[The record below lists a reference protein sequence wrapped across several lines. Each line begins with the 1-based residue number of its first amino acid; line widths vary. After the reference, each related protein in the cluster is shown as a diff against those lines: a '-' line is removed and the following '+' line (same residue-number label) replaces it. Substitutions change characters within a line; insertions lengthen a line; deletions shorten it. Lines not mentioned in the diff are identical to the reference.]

1 MPFGII
7 DAPFEGKL
15 PGTEL
20 LVDDEQEDIVDA
32 AEARQLKR
40 VVVKVKLNLTHLS
53 RGQGSLE
60 GY

>member
-7 DAPFEGKL
+7 DVKHDGKF

-20 LVDDEQEDIVDA
+20 LIGDDREDIIPE

-40 VVVKVKLNLTHLS
+40 VVIKV
-53 RGQGSLE
+53 RPAPSL
-60 GY
+60 

>member
-7 DAPFEGKL
+7 DAKHDGTL

-20 LVDDEQEDIVDA
+20 LIDDEREDIVPE

-40 VVVKVKLNLTHLS
+40 VLVKVRS
-53 RGQGSLE
+53 ASLR
-60 GY
+60 